1 SWHDSPDG
9 SLISLA
15 TPGKSKRWP
24 DSSTGTAISC
34 TWHAASTPRSQP
46 KVRSSFKEI
55 SYIHA
60 EAYPA
65 GEMKHGPIA
74 LIDHEMPT
82 LAIAPRDALYDK
94 MANNIQEVKAR
105 DGTVLAVLTEG
116 DDQLAQ
122 IVDGP
127 IFIPDAPPNLT
138 PYSPPSRCSY
148 LLTTSRC
155 GAAAT
160 STNPGTGQV
169 GYRRVIFVRSAGQ
182 FWPTVLCF
190 WPPCS
195 LP

>member
-1 SWHDSPDG
+1 MARQFYRHRNF
-9 SLISLA
+9 LYLA
-15 TPGKSKRWP
+15 RGINAP
-24 DSSTGTAISC
+24 I
-34 TWHAASTPRSQP
+34 AAEGAL
-46 KVRSSFKEI
+46 KLKEI

-122 IVDGP
+122 IVGR
-127 IFIPDAPPNLT
+127 PDFHTRRPTEPHAHTRHHPVAAI
-138 PYSPPSRCSY
+138 C
-148 LLTTSRC
+148 LLHR
-155 GAAAT
+155 GAARLRRRPT
-160 STNPGTGQV
+160 PELGQV